1 MRHLFLIAA
10 PFFALAASAAP
21 AQQEPWPS
29 PAQIQQVKERR
40 ATFPVKTL
48 VTSVDWYQ
56 PQEAVI
62 GIRAPRALPVRAHP
76 TIAPAAIENA
86 TAYADAQKS
95 FALLV
100 WRDGA
105 LEVAK
110 YWPGYDR
117 KTRFETASMAKTVTA
132 LSIGAAVGAGKI
144 KSVADPISRYVP
156 ALAGTR
162 RGALPL
168 SAYLTMTSGIET
180 PPFSGGD
187 DSPYWQY
194 SFSDDLTE
202 AATHWP
208 DTCTALTEFCYANA
222 NTHYLGLALQG
233 ATGQRYARWLSDRL
247 WGPLGNGEARL
258 WLDHPGGN
266 PRFSGYLMAS
276 AEDWLRVGRLILD
289 HGRANGRQLV
299 PAGWIAKMIAPSAAN
314 PNYGW
319 QIWRGSPHNPLRRYG
334 KSIRA
339 VVPAAEP
346 FARDDVVYFDG
357 SAGQRVYVIPS
368 EKMVIVRI
376 GTPSFD
382 WDDSRLPNLLL
393 AGISAPVPALHGS
406 IR

>member
-1 MRHLFLIAA
+1 MKRLLLLA
-10 PFFALAASAAP
+10 ALAASAAP
-21 AQQEPWPS
+21 AQQASWPS
-29 PAQIQQVKERR
+29 PEQVQRVKERR

-48 VTSVDWYQ
+48 VTAVDWYQ
-56 PQEAVI
+56 PQEPVA
-62 GIRAPRALPVRAHP
+62 GIRSPRALPVRAHP
-76 TIAPAAIENA
+76 TIAPAAIA
-86 TAYADAQKS
+86 DAVAYADAQKS
-95 FALLV
+95 YALLV
-100 WRDGA
+100 WRNGA
-105 LEVAK
+105 LDIAR

-117 KTRFETASMAKTVTA
+117 TTRFETASMAKSVTA
-132 LSIGAAVGAGKI
+132 LALGAAVGAGTI
-144 KSVADPISRYVP
+144 GSVDDPIGRYVP
-156 ALAGTR
+156 ALAGTP

-168 SAYLTMTSGIET
+168 RAYLTMTSGIET
-180 PPFSGGD
+180 PQSSGGD

-194 SFSDDLTE
+194 AFGDDLTQ
-202 AATHWP
+202 AAAHWP

-233 ATGQRYARWLSDRL
+233 ATGERYARWLSERL
-247 WGPLGNGEARL
+247 WRPLGNRDARL
-258 WLDHPGGN
+258 YLDKPGGN

-276 AEDWLRVGRLILD
+276 AEDWLRIGRLILD

-299 PAGWIAKMIAPSAAN
+299 PADWIAAMTAPSAAN
-314 PNYGW
+314 ANYGW
-319 QIWRGSPHNPLRRYG
+319 QIWRGNPHNPARRYG

-339 VVPAAEP
+339 VVAAAEP

-393 AGISAPVPALHGS
+393 AGVSASAPRVAT
-406 IR
+406 R